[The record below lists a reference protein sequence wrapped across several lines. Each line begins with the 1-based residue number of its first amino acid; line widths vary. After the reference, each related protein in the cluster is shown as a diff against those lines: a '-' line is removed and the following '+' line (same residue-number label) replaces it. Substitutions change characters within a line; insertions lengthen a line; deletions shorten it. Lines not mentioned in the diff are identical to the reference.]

1 MKSSLGATTAY
12 LERLLIP
19 GPDHILEYLDRMLPS
34 NAFLPF
40 SYVLALFQF
49 AYSGLFRTYDAFGFV
64 GLRLSLFF
72 PFKLF
77 RSAPV
82 SFLAVNHSRHIIQ
95 GAAHRLLTCPWEAT

>member
-19 GPDHILEYLDRMLPS
+19 GPDHILEYFDRMLPS

-49 AYSGLFRTYDAFGFV
+49 AYSALFRTYDAFGFV
-64 GLRLSLFF
+64 GLRL
-72 PFKLF
+72 
-77 RSAPV
+77 V
-82 SFLAVNHSRHIIQ
+82 TFLPI
-95 GAAHRLLTCPWEAT
+95 